1 MGSVAKGVGKLVG
14 GVLDAV
20 GLGYDEPKANYSAAD
35 QLIEDKNKNT
45 KKRRALYST
54 SGGAL
59 GQEVFGV
66 DNNRRG
72 NLFGN

>member
-1 MGSVAKGVGKLVG
+1 MGSVVKGVGKLVG

-20 GLGYDEPKANYSAAD
+20 GLGVEEPKANYSAVD
-35 QLIEDKNKNT
+35 QLTEDKNKNA

>member
-1 MGSVAKGVGKLVG
+1 MGGVVKGVGKLVG
-14 GVLDAV
+14 GVLD
-20 GLGYDEPKANYSAAD
+20 DDKPKANYSAAY

>member
-1 MGSVAKGVGKLVG
+1 MGSVVKGVGKLVG

-20 GLGYDEPKANYSAAD
+20 GLGVEEPKANYSAVD
-35 QLIEDKNKNT
+35 QLTEDKNKNT

-66 DNNRRG
+66 DDNRRG